1 MSAVAEPIAYGTID
15 DGLARRNAMVLAVAQ
30 ALAGGNNT
38 VIVST
43 ASIVGAVLA
52 PDKGLATLPITAMV
66 IGMWFGTLPVGALAR
81 RFGRRFALQT
91 GSVFG
96 ILSGLISYSAVMNGQ
111 FWLLLIG
118 TFCGGLYAAAHN
130 SYRFAAA
137 DTASE
142 AFRPKV
148 VSWVLAGGVFAAV
161 IGPQLVIFTKD
172 LLSPHMFAASY
183 LGQSACALIAALV
196 LMFVKIPPLPATRVE
211 NPRPLAAIVRTPRFI
226 VAVACGMAS
235 YAMMNMVMTSAPLA
249 MIGCGH
255 SVTDATLGIQW
266 HVLAMYAPSFVTG
279 GLIVALRGR
288 AHHRHRPGAD
298 RAHRGGRHRRHHGG
312 AFLERAGAARGRLE
326 FGLHRRHHHGDP
338 VPPAAGAQ
346 QGAGVQRLPDLRQ
359 HGGRL
364 VLLRPTAGISRLAGD
379 QRGDLPDHF
388 RGRRDA
394 GVACAAQAGGGG
406 GLRPLSVM
414 PGQKARSAVFAPED
428 PGIHDEP
435 PRKNPYVN
443 LFLRHRLMDCRV
455 KPGNDK
461 RGKTAPAM
469 AAGVTGKLWEIS
481 NVVATLEKWE
491 AAN

>member
-1 MSAVAEPIAYGTID
+1 MSAVAEPIPYGTID
-15 DGLARRNAMVLAVAQ
+15 DALARRNAMVLAVAQ

-66 IGMWFGTLPVGALAR
+66 IGMWFGTLPVGWLAR
-81 RFGRRFALQT
+81 RFGRRFALQI

-96 ILSGLISYSAVMNGQ
+96 VLSGLISYAAVMHGQ

-183 LGQSACALIAALV
+183 LGQSACALIAAGV

-211 NPRPLAAIVRTPRFI
+211 NPRPLGAIVRTPRFI

-279 GLIVALRGR
+279 SLISRFGVERITGIGLGLIALTAVVGLAGITVAHFWS
-288 AHHRHRPGAD
+288 A
-298 RAHRGGRHRRHHGG
+298 
-312 AFLERAGAARGRLE
+312 
-326 FGLHRRHHHGDP
+326 
-338 VPPAAGAQ
+338 
-346 QGAGVQRLPDLRQ
+346 
-359 HGGRL
+359 L
-364 VLLRPTAGISRLAGD
+364 VLLGVGWNLAFIGATTMVTQCHRPHERNKVQAFNDFLIFGSMAVASFSSGQLLEYLGWQAINEVIFPTVLVAGAMLVWLAL
-379 QRGDLPDHF
+379 RK
-388 RGRRDA
+388 R
-394 GVACAAQAGGGG
+394 AQ
-406 GLRPLSVM
+406 PV
-414 PGQKARSAVFAPED
+414 
-428 PGIHDEP
+428 
-435 PRKNPYVN
+435 
-443 LFLRHRLMDCRV
+443 
-455 KPGNDK
+455 
-461 RGKTAPAM
+461 
-469 AAGVTGKLWEIS
+469 
-481 NVVATLEKWE
+481 
-491 AAN
+491 

>member
-1 MSAVAEPIAYGTID
+1 MSAVAEPIPYGTID
-15 DGLARRNAMVLAVAQ
+15 DALARRNAMVLAVAQ

-66 IGMWFGTLPVGALAR
+66 IGMWFGTLPVGWLAR
-81 RFGRRFALQT
+81 RFGRRFALQI

-96 ILSGLISYSAVMNGQ
+96 VLSGLISYSAVMHGQ

-183 LGQSACALIAALV
+183 LGQSACALIAAGV

-279 GLIVALRGR
+279 SLISRFGVERITGIGLGLIALTAVVGLAGITVAHFWS
-288 AHHRHRPGAD
+288 A
-298 RAHRGGRHRRHHGG
+298 
-312 AFLERAGAARGRLE
+312 
-326 FGLHRRHHHGDP
+326 
-338 VPPAAGAQ
+338 
-346 QGAGVQRLPDLRQ
+346 
-359 HGGRL
+359 L
-364 VLLRPTAGISRLAGD
+364 VLLGVGWNLAFIGATTMVTQCHRPHERNKVQAFNDFLIFGSMAVASFSSGQLLEYLGWQAINEVIFPTILLAGAM
-379 QRGDLPDHF
+379 L
-388 RGRRDA
+388 
-394 GVACAAQAGGGG
+394 VW
-406 GLRPLSVM
+406 LTV
-414 PGQKARSAVFAPED
+414 
-428 PGIHDEP
+428 
-435 PRKNPYVN
+435 RK
-443 LFLRHRLMDCRV
+443 R
-455 KPGNDK
+455 
-461 RGKTAPAM
+461 APA
-469 AAGVTGKLWEIS
+469 L
-481 NVVATLEKWE
+481 
-491 AAN
+491 

>member
-15 DGLARRNAMVLAVAQ
+15 DALARRNAMVLAVAQ

-66 IGMWFGTLPVGALAR
+66 IGMWFGTLPVGWLAR
-81 RFGRRFALQT
+81 RFGRRFALQI

-96 ILSGLISYSAVMNGQ
+96 VLSGLISYSAVMHGQ

-183 LGQSACALIAALV
+183 LGQSACALLAALV
-196 LMFVKIPPLPATRVE
+196 LMFVKIPPLPATRIE

-279 GLIVALRGR
+279 SLISRFGVERITGIGLGLIALTAVVGFAGISVAHFWS
-288 AHHRHRPGAD
+288 A
-298 RAHRGGRHRRHHGG
+298 
-312 AFLERAGAARGRLE
+312 
-326 FGLHRRHHHGDP
+326 
-338 VPPAAGAQ
+338 
-346 QGAGVQRLPDLRQ
+346 
-359 HGGRL
+359 L
-364 VLLRPTAGISRLAGD
+364 VLLGVGWNLAFIGATTMVTQCHRPHERNKVQAFNDFLIFGSMAVASFSSGQLLEYLGWQAINEVIFPTILVAGAMLVWLAL
-379 QRGDLPDHF
+379 RK
-388 RGRRDA
+388 R
-394 GVACAAQAGGGG
+394 AA
-406 GLRPLSVM
+406 
-414 PGQKARSAVFAPED
+414 
-428 PGIHDEP
+428 
-435 PRKNPYVN
+435 
-443 LFLRHRLMDCRV
+443 
-455 KPGNDK
+455 
-461 RGKTAPAM
+461 
-469 AAGVTGKLWEIS
+469 
-481 NVVATLEKWE
+481 ATV
-491 AAN
+491 

>member
-1 MSAVAEPIAYGTID
+1 MSAIAEPIVHAAFD
-15 DGLARRNAMVLAVAQ
+15 DRLARRNAMVLAVGQ

-91 GSVFG
+91 GSLFG
-96 ILSGLISYSAVMNGQ
+96 VLSGLISYSAVMNGQ

-148 VSWVLAGGVFAAV
+148 VSWVLAGGVFASV

-183 LGQSACALIAALV
+183 LGQSACALLAALV
-196 LMFVKIPPLPATRVE
+196 LMFVKIPPLPAERFA
-211 NPRPLAAIVRTPRFI
+211 NARPLGEIVRAPRFI

-235 YAMMNMVMTSAPLA
+235 YAMMNMMMTSAPLA
-249 MIGCGH
+249 MVGCGH

-279 GLIVALRGR
+279 SLIARFGVKRITGIGLALVALAAVAGISGITV
-288 AHHRHRPGAD
+288 AHFWSA
-298 RAHRGGRHRRHHGG
+298 
-312 AFLERAGAARGRLE
+312 
-326 FGLHRRHHHGDP
+326 
-338 VPPAAGAQ
+338 
-346 QGAGVQRLPDLRQ
+346 
-359 HGGRL
+359 L
-364 VLLRPTAGISRLAGD
+364 VLLGVGWNLAFIGATTMVTQCHRPEERNKVQAFNDFLIFGSMAVSSFSSGQMLEYLGWQAINEVVFPTIFLAGAM
-379 QRGDLPDHF
+379 L
-388 RGRRDA
+388 A
-394 GVACAAQAGGGG
+394 WLAA
-406 GLRPLSVM
+406 
-414 PGQKARSAVFAPED
+414 
-428 PGIHDEP
+428 
-435 PRKNPYVN
+435 RKQIVPV
-443 LFLRHRLMDCRV
+443 
-455 KPGNDK
+455 
-461 RGKTAPAM
+461 
-469 AAGVTGKLWEIS
+469 
-481 NVVATLEKWE
+481 
-491 AAN
+491 